1 MKIIDADPLADLRA
15 QPRSLVVPKLEVCN
29 WHRGRPRKRSSK
41 AFGLAARVGG
51 PKVKLAWPTN
61 WQPMKTS
68 ESAHY
73 WTMKNFSHAK
83 QIPMTLTL
91 SRYLERCK
99 SNNWNEPNWL
109 YEGGGIKRGKYAEK
123 VCNHTPTQPKNSDQ
137 FSYWRLR
144 LEGLSR
150 T

>member
-41 AFGLAARVGG
+41 AFGLAAGVGG

-73 WTMKNFSHAK
+73 WIMKNFSHAK
-83 QIPMTLTL
+83 QIPMTLTPSSARFFYPNIFDARSDL
-91 SRYLERCK
+91 SRSRPHI
-99 SNNWNEPNWL
+99 NNQQWVVPHHRL
-109 YEGGGIKRGKYAEK
+109 CSGTKKRKRGK
-123 VCNHTPTQPKNSDQ
+123 T
-137 FSYWRLR
+137 F
-144 LEGLSR
+144 R
-150 T
+150 TTSPQ